1 MATIDLK
8 RTYRNHYTAKRTPT
22 IVEVPRRP
30 FLMIDGS
37 GDPNT
42 SPEYREAIEALYPI
56 AYGLRA
62 AVKAATGDAYTVMP
76 LEGLWWVHDQ
86 ADFDPSDKSNWSWTA
101 MICLPDAVTETMASE
116 TIGAVTADKGLAAGP
131 KARMEHYTEGTAGQI
146 LHLGPYADE
155 GPTIAELHRFIVDGG
170 YALAGKHHEI
180 YLSDARR
187 ADAAKLRTI
196 IRQPCRHG
204 PHQPPPPS

>member
-1 MATIDLK
+1 MPSIDLK
-8 RTYRNHYTAKRTPT
+8 KVYRHHYTAKRTPSF
-22 IVEVPRRP
+22 VDVPRRP

-42 SPEYREAIEALYPI
+42 SLEYREAIEALYPI

-76 LEGLWWVHDQ
+76 LEGLWWVSDM
-86 ADFDPSDKSNWSWTA
+86 ADFEPTDKSNWSWTA

-116 TIGAVTADKGLAAGP
+116 VIPAVTATKDLPAGH
-131 KARMEHYTEGTAGQI
+131 KARMDHYDEGTAGQI
-146 LHLGPYADE
+146 LHIGPYADE
-155 GPTIAELHRFIVDGG
+155 APTIAELHHFITGRG
-170 YALAGKHHEI
+170 YELTGKHHEI

-187 ADAAKLRTI
+187 ADPAKLRTI
-196 IRQPCRHG
+196 IRQPCTG
-204 PHQPPPPS
+204 A